1 MKKRGLTDEE
11 KAIVREKWPLG
22 GVREV
27 RKHIPDANDLQI
39 QNYARTADLLVSG
52 RKPYKRIESTEFID
66 AAIKKHYEKPR
77 PDLVALSRIIGR
89 GRPWI
94 KSRAAILGVANPSS
108 MPNYAWS
115 PEEEKLFADCTDVGY
130 TPRVV
135 YRKFRQ
141 AGFRRTLGAIVS
153 HFAVREISVQRDY
166 MTATDV
172 AKLFKFSD
180 ISSVVKWIS
189 SGKLK
194 AKKVNGD
201 TSKGVKNAA
210 IWKIKPEDL
219 SKFMIANPELWNHK
233 RMEKY
238 VLLDLL
244 IPNWRPAEKAA

>member
-1 MKKRGLTDEE
+1 MKRGLTDEE
-11 KAIVREKWPLG
+11 KAIVRERWPMG

-27 RKHIPDANDLQI
+27 LKHIPDANPLQI
-39 QNYARTADLLVSG
+39 QNYARWAKLFVIG
-52 RKPYKRIESTEFID
+52 RKPYGRIESTEFID
-66 AAIKKHYEKPR
+66 AAIRNHYEKPR
-77 PDLVALSRIIGR
+77 VNLAKLERSIGR
-89 GRPWI
+89 ERTWI
-94 KSRAAILGVANPSS
+94 KNRAIMLGVANPSS
-108 MPNYAWS
+108 TPNSFWT
-115 PEEEKLFADCTDVGY
+115 PEEEKLFDDCIEVGY
-130 TPRVV
+130 APRVV
-135 YRKFRQ
+135 YRKFRK